1 MRSPIADSWFI
12 AIKQA
17 TRDLVRA
24 SCGIVAAGEIAHASR
39 SEVSRWQSA
48 TDPDIIPLAAVL
60 ALEAE
65 CGQPLVTGAMARLHG
80 MRLAGDGPAS
90 AAAIAASH
98 AQIMQHFAR
107 LMQDMAHALADG
119 QITPSEAGSLRRL
132 GGDLARGVNELCA
145 QLEAVQAGPLPRPA
159 PRPADDGA

>member
-17 TRDLVRA
+17 TRDLVLA
-24 SCGIVAAGEIAHASR
+24 SRGVVAAGEVAHASR
-39 SEVSRWQSA
+39 SEVSRWQCA

-80 MRLAGDGPAS
+80 MRLSGEAPSS

-132 GGDLARGVNELCA
+132 GGDVMRGVNELCS
-145 QLEAVQAGPLPRPA
+145 QLEAAQAGVVRRPLPRGL
-159 PRPADDGA
+159 DDGA